1 MRNGHRINQ
10 QGVCQQRIQCI
21 KDKESPQITRRLMM
35 GNSGDFHLFIYLF
48 FNRKETDCQVFYPSK
63 AINRKTATCHSKGIG
78 LLNVS
83 YFEGITYHDFV
94 YLMQFIQI
102 DI

>member
-1 MRNGHRINQ
+1 MSYSI
-10 QGVCQQRIQCI
+10 
-21 KDKESPQITRRLMM
+21 
-35 GNSGDFHLFIYLF
+35 FYLFI

-63 AINRKTATCHSKGIG
+63 AINRKTATCHSEGIR

-102 DI
+102 DM